1 MSDFSNWD
9 EQEQRIFIAKIIH
22 NINYSQTNLVLM
34 KSIVELW
41 DRYPV
46 REAIYFTQNL
56 INQKPYKMEIQSI
69 NPSYNIIN
77 KDSMLKLSTEL
88 SQLIKEK
95 GLSSN
100 IQGKQFVNVEGWQF
114 AGASLGLMPIITST
128 QDLSNETAIKYM
140 ATCEVRNIT
149 TGQLVATGIALC
161 SNAEKTKRFFDEYA
175 ILSMAQTR
183 AIGKA
188 YRNLLAWLMKAA
200 GFEATPAEEMDFAR
214 DETPDQKPKVVEVVA
229 EEIPV
234 EVDRDA
240 IIKDIQ
246 AVARMK
252 DLTDIFF
259 SNKEYNRKRPAINEI
274 NDC

>member
-1 MSDFSNWD
+1 
-9 EQEQRIFIAKIIH
+9 
-22 NINYSQTNLVLM
+22 
-34 KSIVELW
+34 
-41 DRYPV
+41 
-46 REAIYFTQNL
+46 
-56 INQKPYKMEIQSI
+56 MEIQLT
-69 NPSYNIIN
+69 NPSYELIN

-114 AGASLGLMPIITST
+114 AGASLGLMPIITLT
-128 QDLSNETAIKYM
+128 TDLSKDDEIKYM

-149 TGQLVATGIALC
+149 SGQLVATGIALC
-161 SNAEKTKRFFDEYA
+161 SNKEKTKRFFDEYA

-214 DETPDQKPKVVEVVA
+214 DEAPAKKPKVVEVVA

-234 EVDRDA
+234 EVDRVQLV
-240 IIKDIQ
+240 KDIA
-246 AVARMK
+246 AVTKMK
-252 DLTDIFF
+252 DLTDVFF
-259 SNKEYNRKRPAINEI
+259 THKSYIENDEFLMNLMKSKKESLTTKKK
-274 NDC
+274 

>member
-1 MSDFSNWD
+1 M
-9 EQEQRIFIAKIIH
+9 EM
-22 NINYSQTNLVLM
+22 QT
-34 KSIVELW
+34 
-41 DRYPV
+41 
-46 REAIYFTQNL
+46 
-56 INQKPYKMEIQSI
+56 I

-114 AGASLGLMPIITST
+114 AGASLGLMPIITET
-128 QDLSNETAIKYM
+128 TDLTRRGTEPGQVEIKYM
-140 ATCEVRNIT
+140 AKCEVRNIT
-149 TGQLVATGIALC
+149 SGQLVATGVALC
-161 SNAEKTKRFFDEYA
+161 SNFERSKKGFDEYA

-200 GFEATPAEEMDFAR
+200 GFEATPAEEMDFADAKADAR
-214 DETPDQKPKVVEVVA
+214 AKEEAPAKKPKVVDVVA
-229 EEIPV
+229 EEIPI

-259 SNKEYNRKRPAINEI
+259 SNKEYIEKDQQLMKLMTAKKESLTTKKK
-274 NDC
+274 

>member
-1 MSDFSNWD
+1 
-9 EQEQRIFIAKIIH
+9 
-22 NINYSQTNLVLM
+22 
-34 KSIVELW
+34 
-41 DRYPV
+41 
-46 REAIYFTQNL
+46 
-56 INQKPYKMEIQSI
+56 MEMQLT
-69 NPSYNIIN
+69 NPSYELIN

-161 SNAEKTKRFFDEYA
+161 SNAEKTKRYFDEYA

-200 GFEATPAEEMDFAR
+200 GFEATPAEEMDFADAKADAR
-214 DETPDQKPKVVEVVA
+214 AKEEAPTKKPKVVEVIA
-229 EEIPV
+229 EEIAT

-240 IIKDIQ
+240 IVKNIQ
-246 AVARMK
+246 AAARMK

-259 SNKEYNRKRPAINEI
+259 SNKEYIEKDQQLMKLMTAKKESLTTKKK
-274 NDC
+274 

>member
-1 MSDFSNWD
+1 
-9 EQEQRIFIAKIIH
+9 
-22 NINYSQTNLVLM
+22 
-34 KSIVELW
+34 
-41 DRYPV
+41 
-46 REAIYFTQNL
+46 
-56 INQKPYKMEIQSI
+56 MEIQSI

-200 GFEATPAEEMDFAR
+200 GFEATPAEEMDFADAKADAR
-214 DETPDQKPKVVEVVA
+214 AVKEETPTKKPKVVEIVA
-229 EEIPV
+229 EEVPV

-240 IIKDIQ
+240 IVKDIQ
-246 AVARMK
+246 AVTRMK

-259 SNKEYNRKRPAINEI
+259 SNKNYIEKDQQLMKLMTAKKESLTTKKK
-274 NDC
+274 

>member
-1 MSDFSNWD
+1 
-9 EQEQRIFIAKIIH
+9 
-22 NINYSQTNLVLM
+22 
-34 KSIVELW
+34 
-41 DRYPV
+41 
-46 REAIYFTQNL
+46 
-56 INQKPYKMEIQSI
+56 MEVQLT
-69 NPSYNIIN
+69 NPSYELIN

-128 QDLSNETAIKYM
+128 QDLSNETSIKYM

-149 TGQLVATGIALC
+149 TGSVVATGIALC
-161 SNAEKTKRFFDEYA
+161 SNAEKTKRYFDEYA

-200 GFEATPAEEMDFAR
+200 GFEATPAEEMDFAKEEQPTKKSR
-214 DETPDQKPKVVEVVA
+214 VVEVVA
-229 EEIPV
+229 EEIPIQI
-234 EVDRDA
+234 DRDRV
-240 IIKDIQ
+240 IKDIQ
-246 AVARMK
+246 ASLRMK

-259 SNKEYNRKRPAINEI
+259 SYKEYIE
-274 NDC
+274 NDEHLMTLMKAKKESLTTKKK

>member
-1 MSDFSNWD
+1 
-9 EQEQRIFIAKIIH
+9 
-22 NINYSQTNLVLM
+22 
-34 KSIVELW
+34 
-41 DRYPV
+41 
-46 REAIYFTQNL
+46 
-56 INQKPYKMEIQSI
+56 MEMQLT
-69 NPSYNIIN
+69 NPSYELIN

-114 AGASLGLMPIITST
+114 AGASLGLMPIITLT
-128 QDLSNETAIKYM
+128 TDLSKDDEIKYM

-149 TGQLVATGIALC
+149 SGQLVATGIALC
-161 SNAEKTKRFFDEYA
+161 SNKEKTKRFFDEYA

-214 DETPDQKPKVVEVVA
+214 DEAPTKKPKVVEVVA
-229 EEIPV
+229 EEVPV
-234 EVDRDA
+234 EVNRDA
-240 IIKDIQ
+240 IVKDIQ
-246 AVARMK
+246 AASRMK

-259 SNKEYNRKRPAINEI
+259 SNKNYIEKDQQLMKLMTAKKESLTTKKK
-274 NDC
+274 

>member
-1 MSDFSNWD
+1 
-9 EQEQRIFIAKIIH
+9 
-22 NINYSQTNLVLM
+22 
-34 KSIVELW
+34 
-41 DRYPV
+41 
-46 REAIYFTQNL
+46 
-56 INQKPYKMEIQSI
+56 MEMQLT
-69 NPSYNIIN
+69 NPSYELIN

-128 QDLSNETAIKYM
+128 QDLSNETSIKYM

-149 TGQLVATGIALC
+149 TGTVVATGIALC
-161 SNAEKTKRFFDEYA
+161 SNAEKTKRYFDEYA

-200 GFEATPAEEMDFAR
+200 GFEATPAEEMDFADAKADAR
-214 DETPDQKPKVVEVVA
+214 AKEETPTKKPKVVEVVA
-229 EEIPV
+229 EEVPV
-234 EVDRDA
+234 EVDREQLV
-240 IIKDIQ
+240 KDIA
-246 AVARMK
+246 AVTKMK
-252 DLTDIFF
+252 DLTDVFF
-259 SNKEYNRKRPAINEI
+259 SHKSYIENDIYLMDLMKSKKESLTTKKK
-274 NDC
+274 

>member
-1 MSDFSNWD
+1 M
-9 EQEQRIFIAKIIH
+9 EM
-22 NINYSQTNLVLM
+22 QT
-34 KSIVELW
+34 
-41 DRYPV
+41 
-46 REAIYFTQNL
+46 
-56 INQKPYKMEIQSI
+56 I

-214 DETPDQKPKVVEVVA
+214 DETPTKKPKVVEVVA
-229 EEIPV
+229 EEVSV
-234 EVDRDA
+234 EVDRES

-252 DLTDIFF
+252 DLTDVFF
-259 SNKEYNRKRPAINEI
+259 ANKEYIEKDEQLMKLMKSKKESLTTKKK
-274 NDC
+274 

>member
-1 MSDFSNWD
+1 
-9 EQEQRIFIAKIIH
+9 
-22 NINYSQTNLVLM
+22 
-34 KSIVELW
+34 
-41 DRYPV
+41 
-46 REAIYFTQNL
+46 
-56 INQKPYKMEIQSI
+56 MEMQLT
-69 NPSYNIIN
+69 NPSYELIN

-161 SNAEKTKRFFDEYA
+161 SNAEKTKRYFDEYA

-200 GFEATPAEEMDFAR
+200 GFEATPAEEMDFAKE
-214 DETPDQKPKVVEVVA
+214 ETPTKKPKVVEVVA

-234 EVDRDA
+234 DVDRDA

-246 AVARMK
+246 AASRMK

-259 SNKEYNRKRPAINEI
+259 SNKEYIEKDEQLMKLMKSKKESLTTKKK
-274 NDC
+274 

>member
-1 MSDFSNWD
+1 
-9 EQEQRIFIAKIIH
+9 
-22 NINYSQTNLVLM
+22 
-34 KSIVELW
+34 
-41 DRYPV
+41 
-46 REAIYFTQNL
+46 
-56 INQKPYKMEIQSI
+56 
-69 NPSYNIIN
+69 
-77 KDSMLKLSTEL
+77 MLKLSTEL
-88 SQLIKEK
+88 SKLIKEK

-161 SNAEKTKRFFDEYA
+161 SNAEKTKRYFDEYA

-200 GFEATPAEEMDFAR
+200 GFEATPAEEMDFADAKADAR
-214 DETPDQKPKVVEVVA
+214 AKEEAPTKKPKVVEVVA
-229 EEIPV
+229 EEMPV

-246 AVARMK
+246 AAARMK

-259 SNKEYNRKRPAINEI
+259 SNKEYIEKDQQLMKLMTAKKESLTTKKK
-274 NDC
+274 

>member
-1 MSDFSNWD
+1 M
-9 EQEQRIFIAKIIH
+9 EL
-22 NINYSQTNLVLM
+22 QTT
-34 KSIVELW
+34 S
-41 DRYPV
+41 
-46 REAIYFTQNL
+46 
-56 INQKPYKMEIQSI
+56 
-69 NPSYNIIN
+69 PSYELIN

-88 SQLIKEK
+88 SKLIKEK

-128 QDLSNETAIKYM
+128 QDLSNENAIKYM

-161 SNAEKTKRFFDEYA
+161 SNAEKTKRYFDEYA

-200 GFEATPAEEMDFAR
+200 GFEATPAEEMDFVVQPVKMSVPS
-214 DETPDQKPKVVEVVA
+214 EPENHSVKEVEVEVL
-229 EEIPV
+229 EEVVIDR
-234 EVDRDA
+234 VDL
-240 IIKDIQ
+240 IKQI
-246 AVARMK
+246 
-252 DLTDIFF
+252 TDCTK
-259 SNKEYNRKRPAINEI
+259 NKELVDIYYGYKQYIDGDKALLMLLKSKKESFTSKTKK
-274 NDC
+274 

>member
-1 MSDFSNWD
+1 
-9 EQEQRIFIAKIIH
+9 
-22 NINYSQTNLVLM
+22 
-34 KSIVELW
+34 
-41 DRYPV
+41 
-46 REAIYFTQNL
+46 
-56 INQKPYKMEIQSI
+56 MEVQLT
-69 NPSYNIIN
+69 NPSYELIN

-161 SNAEKTKRFFDEYA
+161 SNAEKTKRYFDEYA

-200 GFEATPAEEMDFAR
+200 GFEATPAEEMDFAKE
-214 DETPDQKPKVVEVVA
+214 ETPIKKPKVFEVEIVPDEPYVEVF
-229 EEIPV
+229 
-234 EVDRDA
+234 RDD

-246 AVARMK
+246 AAARMK
-252 DLTDIFF
+252 DLTDVFF
-259 SNKEYNRKRPAINEI
+259 ANKEYIEKDEQLMKLMKSKKESLTTKKK
-274 NDC
+274 

>member
-1 MSDFSNWD
+1 
-9 EQEQRIFIAKIIH
+9 
-22 NINYSQTNLVLM
+22 
-34 KSIVELW
+34 
-41 DRYPV
+41 
-46 REAIYFTQNL
+46 
-56 INQKPYKMEIQSI
+56 MEMQLT
-69 NPSYNIIN
+69 NPSYELIN

-114 AGASLGLMPIITST
+114 AGASLGLMPIITLT
-128 QDLSNETAIKYM
+128 TDLSKDDEIKYM

-149 TGQLVATGIALC
+149 SGQLVATGIALC
-161 SNAEKTKRFFDEYA
+161 SNKEKTKRFFDEYA

-200 GFEATPAEEMDFAR
+200 GFEATPAEEMDFAK
-214 DETPDQKPKVVEVVA
+214 DETPIKKPKVVEVVA
-229 EEIPV
+229 EEVPV
-234 EVDRDA
+234 YINRDA
-240 IIKDIQ
+240 IVRDIQ
-246 AVARMK
+246 AASRIK

-259 SNKEYNRKRPAINEI
+259 SDKNYIEKDEQLMKLMTAKKESLTTKKK
-274 NDC
+274 

>member
-1 MSDFSNWD
+1 
-9 EQEQRIFIAKIIH
+9 
-22 NINYSQTNLVLM
+22 
-34 KSIVELW
+34 
-41 DRYPV
+41 
-46 REAIYFTQNL
+46 
-56 INQKPYKMEIQSI
+56 MEMQLT
-69 NPSYNIIN
+69 NPSYELIN

-161 SNAEKTKRFFDEYA
+161 SNAEKTKRYFDEYA

-200 GFEATPAEEMDFAR
+200 GFEATPAEEMDFAPK
-214 DETPDQKPKVVEVVA
+214 DETPTKKPKVFEVEIVPDEPYVEVF
-229 EEIPV
+229 
-234 EVDRDA
+234 RDD

-246 AVARMK
+246 AASRMK
-252 DLTDIFF
+252 DLTDVFF
-259 SNKEYNRKRPAINEI
+259 ANKEYIEKDEQLMKLMKSKKELLTTKKK
-274 NDC
+274 

>member
-1 MSDFSNWD
+1 
-9 EQEQRIFIAKIIH
+9 
-22 NINYSQTNLVLM
+22 
-34 KSIVELW
+34 
-41 DRYPV
+41 
-46 REAIYFTQNL
+46 
-56 INQKPYKMEIQSI
+56 MEMQLT
-69 NPSYNIIN
+69 NPSYELIN

-114 AGASLGLMPIITST
+114 AGASLGLMPIITET
-128 QDLSNETAIKYM
+128 TDLTRRGTEPGQVEIKYM
-140 ATCEVRNIT
+140 AKCEVRNIT
-149 TGQLVATGIALC
+149 SGQLVATGVALC
-161 SNAEKTKRFFDEYA
+161 SNFERSKKGFDEYA

-200 GFEATPAEEMDFAR
+200 GFEATPAEEMDFAKE
-214 DETPDQKPKVVEVVA
+214 ETPVKKPKVVEVVA
-229 EEIPV
+229 EEITV
-234 EVDRDA
+234 EVGRDA

-246 AVARMK
+246 SATRMK

-259 SNKEYNRKRPAINEI
+259 SNKEYIEKDQQLMKLMTAKKESLTTKKK
-274 NDC
+274 

>member
-1 MSDFSNWD
+1 
-9 EQEQRIFIAKIIH
+9 
-22 NINYSQTNLVLM
+22 
-34 KSIVELW
+34 
-41 DRYPV
+41 
-46 REAIYFTQNL
+46 
-56 INQKPYKMEIQSI
+56 MEMQLT
-69 NPSYNIIN
+69 NPSYELIN

-114 AGASLGLMPIITST
+114 AGASLGLMPIITIT
-128 QDLSNETAIKYM
+128 TDLSKDDEIKYM

-149 TGQLVATGIALC
+149 SGQLVATGIALC
-161 SNAEKTKRFFDEYA
+161 SNKEKTKRFFDEYA

-200 GFEATPAEEMDFAR
+200 GFEATPAEEMDFAKE
-214 DETPDQKPKVVEVVA
+214 ETPTKKPKVVEVIA

-246 AVARMK
+246 AAARMK

-259 SNKEYNRKRPAINEI
+259 SNKEYIEKDEQLMKLMKSKKESLTTKKK
-274 NDC
+274 